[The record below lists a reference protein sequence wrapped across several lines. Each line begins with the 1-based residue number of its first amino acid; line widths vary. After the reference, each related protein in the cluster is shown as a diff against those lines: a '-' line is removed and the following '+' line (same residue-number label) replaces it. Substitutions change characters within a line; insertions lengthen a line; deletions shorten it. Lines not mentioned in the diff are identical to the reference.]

1 MYSWELSLHSL
12 MTSWR
17 RTTETSWWHT
27 TEMSLGVSFETSWRG
42 SVVLTH
48 SWDLATMFLNDL
60 VETSYWD
67 VLATFHQDV
76 VGCFIWDIPASL
88 GWTERRCHDVI
99 TTSFCWVVVCN
110 ISIFFQFSC
119 VYPSTWKKA
128 NIIPIHERWQSM
140 SQQLCSFYQ
149 YLGKFLKNQFSIKC
163 IIFLIGK
170 NFSILT
176 NLVIDI

>member
-1 MYSWELSLHSL
+1 MFHLRLVWEVIKTLVRLL
-12 MTSWR
+12 MVR
-17 RTTETSWWHT
+17 RCYV
-27 TEMSLGVSFETSWRG
+27 LFR
-42 SVVLTH
+42 VV
-48 SWDLATMFLNDL
+48 AAFLND
-60 VETSYWD
+60 VVKTYHWD
-67 VLATFHQDV
+67 VLVTYHRDV

-99 TTSFCWVVVCN
+99 TTSFCRVVVCN

-128 NIIPIHERWQSM
+128 NIIPVHESWQSM

>member
-1 MYSWELSLHSL
+1 MRHYEDVPPARRWMFHLRLVWEVIKTLVRLL
-12 MTSWR
+12 MVR
-17 RTTETSWWHT
+17 RCYV
-27 TEMSLGVSFETSWRG
+27 LLR
-42 SVVLTH
+42 VV
-48 SWDLATMFLNDL
+48 AAFLND
-60 VETSYWD
+60 VVKTYHWD
-67 VLATFHQDV
+67 VLVTYHRDV

-99 TTSFCWVVVCN
+99 TTSFCRVVVCN

-128 NIIPIHERWQSM
+128 NIIPVHESWQSM